1 MTSYMNWRISK
12 DVGMSFWILAERYFE
27 TADILIKKCLED
39 NSDKKADIF
48 IFPILFDIVH
58 AVELSLKAINDHL
71 SIILHDKAKIEG
83 GHNIKQLSDV
93 TLKLFQEFKKKSNSN
108 EIVGSIKAIKLVK
121 QFISNIFEK
130 TDDMAF
136 VRYPINSKKED
147 MFYAASTE
155 NVVVDMELLKEQ
167 LSYVTTMFDFVFD
180 FLCRYIEYLQEIL
193 PVFDIYP

>member
-1 MTSYMNWRISK
+1 M
-12 DVGMSFWILAERYFE
+12 ILAEGTFE

-39 NSDKKADIF
+39 NYDKKADIF

-58 AVELSLKAINDHL
+58 AVELSLKLINDHL
-71 SIILHDKAKIEG
+71 SIILHDKAKIDG

-108 EIVGSIKAIKLVK
+108 EIVGSITAIKLVK
-121 QFISNIFEK
+121 QFIANIFEK

-136 VRYPINSKKED
+136 ARYPINSKKED
-147 MFYAASTE
+147 MFHAASSE

-167 LSYVTTMFDFVFD
+167 LSYVETMLDFVFD
-180 FLCRYIEYLQEIL
+180 FLCRYIEYLQEIQ